1 MQQAELELQGMVP
14 PELQF
19 FFHEI
24 IRLCRLYTNLDDL
37 EHYQTTRLTPPLR
50 RGLIELGSRLKRLCV
65 VDDPLDVFMAGEAA
79 LDKAIASEND
89 EGWDKL
95 RAIIQANK
103 SSFAQAQATEPAW
116 TLEEHPAA
124 PATEGQ
130 LTGIPGSA
138 GIAEGAVYRVEGPED
153 FAGFPK
159 GGILLARTTNPTWTP
174 LFYLAAGV
182 VTQSGGPLSHG
193 AVTARE
199 MQVPAVMSVQ
209 TAWESLK
216 TGDRVRVD
224 GVNGTVTKL

>member
-1 MQQAELELQGMVP
+1 M
-14 PELQF
+14 
-19 FFHEI
+19 
-24 IRLCRLYTNLDDL
+24 
-37 EHYQTTRLTPPLR
+37 
-50 RGLIELGSRLKRLCV
+50 
-65 VDDPLDVFMAGEAA
+65 
-79 LDKAIASEND
+79 
-89 EGWDKL
+89 
-95 RAIIQANK
+95 
-103 SSFAQAQATEPAW
+103 
-116 TLEEHPAA
+116 
-124 PATEGQ
+124 
-130 LTGIPGSA
+130 
-138 GIAEGAVYRVEGPED
+138 YRVEGPED